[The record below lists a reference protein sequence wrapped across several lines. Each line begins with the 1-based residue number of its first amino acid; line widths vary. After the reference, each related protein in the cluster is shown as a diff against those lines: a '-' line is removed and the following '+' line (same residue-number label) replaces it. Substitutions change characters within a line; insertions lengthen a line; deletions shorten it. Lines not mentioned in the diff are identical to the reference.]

1 MPIRDRF
8 DNLRMVLPRLT
19 RDLPRPFKMEG
30 MERKDDTPQH
40 KAVREALT
48 NAIIH
53 ADLMLNGILKVE
65 KYDDKF
71 VLTNPGLLKL
81 PIAQIYAG
89 GESKARNQRMQA
101 MLRMIGYGENLGSG
115 FPLIL
120 SAWNEKHWLKPE
132 LIEQPELMQVKLI
145 LHIVN
150 EEDESKNEPKN
161 EPKELSE
168 RQLRVLHAI
177 STDNTLTRE
186 QISQQLDVPIG
197 TIKRDITVLR
207 KNGFLDRTDGNTYG
221 NWVILK
227 DFN

>member
-1 MPIRDRF
+1 
-8 DNLRMVLPRLT
+8 
-19 RDLPRPFKMEG
+19 
-30 MERKDDTPQH
+30 
-40 KAVREALT
+40 
-48 NAIIH
+48 
-53 ADLMLNGILKVE
+53 
-65 KYDDKF
+65 
-71 VLTNPGLLKL
+71 
-81 PIAQIYAG
+81 
-89 GESKARNQRMQA
+89 MQA
-101 MLRMIGYGENLGSG
+101 ILRMIGYGENLGSG
-115 FPLIL
+115 FPIIL

-150 EEDESKNEPKN
+150 EEDESKSEPKN

-168 RQLRVLHAI
+168 RQLRILHAI

-186 QISQQLDVPIG
+186 QISQQLDVPLG

-227 DFN
+227 DFNRYDDDSAVSVPS

>member
-1 MPIRDRF
+1 MYHTVTRYHGPNY
-8 DNLRMVLPRLT
+8 DNYYRMVSRYQSCKEQSIIVYCGKLT
-19 RDLPRPFKMEG
+19 KTSNF
-30 MERKDDTPQH
+30 
-40 KAVREALT
+40 
-48 NAIIH
+48 
-53 ADLMLNGILKVE
+53 
-65 KYDDKF
+65 DKS
-71 VLTNPGLLKL
+71 VLTNPGMLKL
-81 PIAQIYAG
+81 PIARIYAG

-132 LIEQPELMQVKLI
+132 LIELPELMQVKLI

-150 EEDESKNEPKN
+150 EENEPKN

-177 STDNTLTRE
+177 STVNTLTRE
-186 QISQQLDVPIG
+186 QISQQLDVALG
-197 TIKRDITVLR
+197 TIKRDITALR
-207 KNGFLDRTDGNTYG
+207 NKGSLDRTGGNTYG